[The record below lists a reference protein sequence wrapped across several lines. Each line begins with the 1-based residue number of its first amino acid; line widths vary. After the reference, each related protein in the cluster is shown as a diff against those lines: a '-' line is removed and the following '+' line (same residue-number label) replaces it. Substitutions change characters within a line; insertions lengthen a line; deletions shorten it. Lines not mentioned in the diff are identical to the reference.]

1 MKNRAQGTEHQ
12 VPNFLK
18 EGQHG
23 GEFDLDDFCAR
34 SNHITFCDYH
44 PAFSFSFL
52 PLPLAFH
59 LHEKPGRK
67 KERNPTQVA
76 TGLVERSDWGSSEEA
91 TELRCGP
98 PLTVRMTLTV
108 RVTLTVQVTHNLPHF
123 LGLLLKAAPE
133 KILPSYHHWTLREFI
148 LLW

>member
-18 EGQHG
+18 EGQQR
-23 GEFDLDDFCAR
+23 GEFDLEDFCAR
-34 SNHITFCDYH
+34 FNYITFCDYH

-59 LHEKPGRK
+59 LNEKPGRK

-98 PLTVRMTLTV
+98 SLTVR
-108 RVTLTVQVTHNLPHF
+108 VTHNLPHF

-133 KILPSYHHWTLREFI
+133 EILPSYQHWSLREFI